1 MAYDFVTTGSCS
13 GIGSSGTAS
22 SVSFS
27 SVHFSLCN
35 SVFSVVQAFDFL
47 ASKSKTFTTENTE
60 LHRENATEDHTL
72 NQGVIH
78 TYLMFQSR
86 RNAIF
91 TGSAIMLNMKNCMIE
106 YCSKLIC
113 L

>member
-27 SVHFSLCN
+27 SVRFSLCN
-35 SVFSVVQAFDFL
+35 SVLSVVQAFDLL
-47 ASKSKTFTTENTE
+47 ARRAKTFTTENTE
-60 LHRENATEDHTL
+60 LHRGNATEDHTL

-78 TYLMFQSR
+78 TYLMLKSSLT
-86 RNAIF
+86 AIF
-91 TGSAIMLNMKNCMIE
+91 IGRAIIVSMKNCMSE
-106 YCSKLIC
+106 YCNKLI
-113 L
+113 